1 MNNMNKIVISLF
13 LILITYSFNS
23 IAEKIDVVWT
33 GFSIN
38 ADYKDLEKSAYY
50 TNLLLQRYK
59 SSQNIIDATLL
70 SELNLNKFN
79 NINIFSGTQQ
89 LSVETSKIAL
99 SVFLDQELFE
109 EFKLPDD
116 DCKKINLTECY
127 IYSIN
132 NYYQIIFFDFSKMT
146 FIKAIPFQNI
156 FISDPLAKLNES
168 QKVDLLELSYQN
180 SNWLN
185 GGSNIQSDNK
195 NKTSF
200 IEILNNTEINTYYDS
215 YVGINPNK
223 NGFSLNKE
231 QIKDF
236 VPDYIY
242 ENIHLLKR
250 HVANTFLGELALK
263 NNIVIVPYFE
273 GVAIGNKIRGKYA
286 DREEAYEI
294 TIPEPDFFID
304 IEIRGF
310 VKKKFK
316 EDENVKGLTWYV
328 YGAGINLKFYEPL
341 LNKVYLDIK
350 MTKADYKKI
359 PDILNLNK
367 TNEFVNI
374 INLTYKPLAIEFSEI
389 TNKEISNNERINWLK
404 KITKNSTNI
413 DDIVVFSEFLDR
425 IKSTQ

>member
-1 MNNMNKIVISLF
+1 MIKIVISLF
-13 LILITYSFNS
+13 LIFIISSFD
-23 IAEKIDVVWT
+23 AFAKKIDVVWT

-38 ADYKDLEKSAYY
+38 ADYKDMKKSAYY

-59 SSQNIIDATLL
+59 TNQNIIDATLI
-70 SELNLNKFN
+70 SELNLNNFK
-79 NINIFSGTQQ
+79 NINIMTGTQQ
-89 LSVETSKIAL
+89 LSSETSKIAL

-116 DCKKINLTECY
+116 DCKKINLPECY

-132 NYYQIIFFDFSKMT
+132 NYYQIIFFDFNKMT

-168 QKVDLLELSYQN
+168 QKVDLLELSYQKG
-180 SNWLN
+180 NWLN

-195 NKTSF
+195 NETSF
-200 IEILNNTEINTYYDS
+200 IKILNNTQINTYYDT

-231 QIKDF
+231 KIKDF
-236 VPDYIY
+236 IPDYIY

-273 GVAIGNKIRGKYA
+273 GVAIGNKIRGKYT

-304 IEIRGF
+304 MEIRGF

-359 PDILNLNK
+359 PDILTLNK

-389 TNKEISNNERINWLK
+389 TNKEISNNQRINWLK
-404 KITKNSTNI
+404 KTTKNSTNI

>member
-1 MNNMNKIVISLF
+1 MKKLVILLF
-13 LILITYSFNS
+13 IFFITYSLNVF
-23 IAEKIDVVWT
+23 AEKINVVWT

-38 ADYKDLEKSAYY
+38 ADYNDLEKSAYY

-59 SSQNIIDATLL
+59 SNQNIIDATLL
-70 SELNLNKFN
+70 SELTLDNFN
-79 NINIFSGTQQ
+79 NINVLTGTQQ
-89 LSVETSKIAL
+89 LSAETSKIAL

-116 DCKKINLTECY
+116 DCNKINLPECY

-132 NYYQIIFFDFSKMT
+132 NYYQIIFFDFSEMT

-156 FISDPLAKLNES
+156 FISDPLAKLDES

-180 SNWLN
+180 GTWLT
-185 GGSNIQSDNK
+185 GGSNIQSENK
-195 NKTSF
+195 SETSF
-200 IEILNNTEINTYYDS
+200 IEILNNVQINTYYDS
-215 YVGINPNK
+215 YIGINPDK

-231 QIKDF
+231 KIKDF
-236 VPDYIY
+236 IPDYIY
-242 ENIHLLKR
+242 KNIHLLKR

-286 DREEAYEI
+286 NREEAYEI

-304 IEIRGF
+304 MEIRGF

-389 TNKEISNNERINWLK
+389 TNKEISNDERISWLK

-413 DDIVVFSEFLDR
+413 DDIVVFREFLDR

>member
-1 MNNMNKIVISLF
+1 MSK
-13 LILITYSFNS
+13 LILLTFFLVFYSHNS
-23 IAEKIDVVWT
+23 IAKKIDVVWT

-59 SSQNIIDATLL
+59 SNQNIIDATLL
-70 SELNLNKFN
+70 SELNLNNFN
-79 NINIFSGTQQ
+79 NINIMTGTQQ
-89 LSVETSKIAL
+89 LSDQTSQIAL

-109 EFKLPDD
+109 EFRLPDE
-116 DCKKINLTECY
+116 DCKKINLPECY

-156 FISDPLAKLNES
+156 FISDPLAKLDDA
-168 QKVDLLELSYQN
+168 QKVDLLELSYQKGD
-180 SNWLN
+180 WLN
-185 GGSNIQSDNK
+185 GGSNIQSINK
-195 NKTSF
+195 SETSF
-200 IEILNNTEINTYYDS
+200 VEILNKTEINTFYET

-223 NGFSLNKE
+223 KGFILNKE
-231 QIKDF
+231 KIKEF
-236 VPDYIY
+236 VPNYIY

-286 DREEAYEI
+286 DREDAYEI
-294 TIPEPDFFID
+294 TIPEPDFYID
-304 IEIRGF
+304 MEIRGF

-316 EDENVKGLTWYV
+316 EDENIKGLTWYI

-359 PDILNLNK
+359 PDILILNK

-374 INLTYKPLAIEFSEI
+374 INLTYKPLAMEFSEI
-389 TNKEISNNERINWLK
+389 VDKEKNTQDKINWLK

-425 IKSTQ
+425 IKTTQ

>member
-1 MNNMNKIVISLF
+1 MKKIALTLF
-13 LILITYSFNS
+13 LILTINSFS
-23 IAEKIDVVWT
+23 VLAEKINVIWT

-50 TNLLLQRYK
+50 TNLLLQRYQ
-59 SSQNIIDATLL
+59 SNQNIIDATLL
-70 SELNLNKFN
+70 SQLILNNFN
-79 NINIFSGTQQ
+79 NINIMIGTQQ
-89 LSVETSKIAL
+89 LSEATSKIAL

-116 DCKKINLTECY
+116 DCKKINLPECY

-156 FISDPLAKLNES
+156 FISDPLAKLDES
-168 QKVDLLELSYQN
+168 QKVDLLELSYQKGK
-180 SNWLN
+180 WLN
-185 GGSNIQSDNK
+185 GGSNIQSDEKSEN
-195 NKTSF
+195 SF
-200 IEILNNTEINTYYDS
+200 IEILNNAKINTYYDS
-215 YVGINPNK
+215 YVGINPNE

-231 QIKDF
+231 KIKDF
-236 VPDYIY
+236 IPDYIY

-304 IEIRGF
+304 VEIRGF

-316 EDENVKGLTWYV
+316 VDENVKGLTWYV
-328 YGAGINLKFYEPL
+328 YGAGINLKFYEPF

-389 TNKEISNNERINWLK
+389 TSKEISSNERIDWLK
-404 KITKNSTNI
+404 KITKDSTNI

-425 IKSTQ
+425 IKSTE

>member
-1 MNNMNKIVISLF
+1 MKKIALTLF
-13 LILITYSFNS
+13 LILTINSFS
-23 IAEKIDVVWT
+23 VLAEKINVIWT

-50 TNLLLQRYK
+50 TNLLLQRYQ
-59 SSQNIIDATLL
+59 SNQNIIDATLL
-70 SELNLNKFN
+70 SQLILNNFN
-79 NINIFSGTQQ
+79 NINIMIGTQQ
-89 LSVETSKIAL
+89 LSEATSKFAL

-116 DCKKINLTECY
+116 DCKKINLPECY

-156 FISDPLAKLNES
+156 FISDPLAKLDES
-168 QKVDLLELSYQN
+168 QKVDLLELSYQKGK
-180 SNWLN
+180 WLN
-185 GGSNIQSDNK
+185 GGSNIQSDEKSEN
-195 NKTSF
+195 SF
-200 IEILNNTEINTYYDS
+200 IEILNNAKINTYYDS
-215 YVGINPNK
+215 YVGINPNE
-223 NGFSLNKE
+223 NGFNLNKE
-231 QIKDF
+231 KIKDF
-236 VPDYIY
+236 IPDYIY

-304 IEIRGF
+304 VEIRGF

-316 EDENVKGLTWYV
+316 VDENVKGLTWYV
-328 YGAGINLKFYEPL
+328 YGAGINLKFYEPF

-389 TNKEISNNERINWLK
+389 TSKEISSNERIDWLK
-404 KITKNSTNI
+404 KITKDSTNI

-425 IKSTQ
+425 IKSTE

>member
-1 MNNMNKIVISLF
+1 MSK
-13 LILITYSFNS
+13 LILLTFFLVFYSHNS
-23 IAEKIDVVWT
+23 IAKKIDVVWT

-59 SSQNIIDATLL
+59 SNQNIIDATLL
-70 SELNLNKFN
+70 SELNLNNFN
-79 NINIFSGTQQ
+79 NINIMTGTQQ
-89 LSVETSKIAL
+89 LSDQTSQIAL

-109 EFKLPDD
+109 EFRLPDE
-116 DCKKINLTECY
+116 DCKKINLPECY
-127 IYSIN
+127 VYSIN

-156 FISDPLAKLNES
+156 FISDPLAKLDDA
-168 QKVDLLELSYQN
+168 QKVDLLELSYQKGD
-180 SNWLN
+180 WLN
-185 GGSNIQSDNK
+185 GGSNIQSINK
-195 NKTSF
+195 SETSF
-200 IEILNNTEINTYYDS
+200 VEILNKTEINTFYET

-223 NGFSLNKE
+223 KGFILNKE
-231 QIKDF
+231 KIKEF
-236 VPDYIY
+236 VPNYIY

-286 DREEAYEI
+286 DREDAYEI
-294 TIPEPDFFID
+294 TIPEPDFYID
-304 IEIRGF
+304 MEIRGF

-316 EDENVKGLTWYV
+316 EDENIKGLTWYI

-359 PDILNLNK
+359 PDILILNK

-374 INLTYKPLAIEFSEI
+374 INLTYKPLAMEFSEI
-389 TNKEISNNERINWLK
+389 VDKEKNTQDKINWLK

-425 IKSTQ
+425 IKTTQ